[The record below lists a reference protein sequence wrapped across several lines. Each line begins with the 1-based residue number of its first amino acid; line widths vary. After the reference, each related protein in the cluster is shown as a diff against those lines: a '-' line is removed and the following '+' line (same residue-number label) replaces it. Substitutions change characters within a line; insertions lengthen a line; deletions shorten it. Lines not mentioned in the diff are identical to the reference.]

1 MLSNTHITDN
11 QENLFSV
18 QLALLIAIN
27 DELLTKEKIKKSKP
41 IVSDALMLVFIIATL
56 VSWIDK
62 TNLLK
67 SSLEL
72 SIVLYCLTYAG
83 WDVVDLLS
91 IKPILKDM
99 DSENEKTRQ
108 AAKITMGSNIL
119 MSMVAIW
126 TIITTAISQQTFTK
140 ATLTGIG
147 AGCATAASAFSFSL
161 AMFAAAFNSY
171 VGYKHAVDRSSIEGL
186 LRHKN
191 EKLDYL
197 IKKQTLLEEKLS
209 KYDTCSEEEE
219 PTEETLLISE
229 KTDDPKKIDLQ
240 TEYNNIKQ
248 QIASLNTE
256 INHITITKDLNTQE
270 KISDQKTIDAILKT
284 DLMLAEQRNI
294 AAVKKLDT
302 LMYTLAGVGSLLM
315 ATAMIPGVNFGTVPI
330 GLICYTVAIGISVY
344 QLYNKYLSEPL
355 IDHTSRN
362 EREQIFLDKNRNLP
376 ESYTQIKENLFKGYC
391 LRNCISQI
399 YEFKDEQKN
408 QAILLECKH
417 QYAQKSSLDR
427 LSGRIERT
435 KLSAYQSLVKFW
447 SNKNDTTSDRTLSN
461 ASRVIC

>member
-1 MLSNTHITDN
+1 MTNIIQKL
-11 QENLFSV
+11 
-18 QLALLIAIN
+18 
-27 DELLTKEKIKKSKP
+27 ELLEAIDHALKNKQKIEKSEPLI
-41 IVSDALMLVFIIATL
+41 SDALMLLFIITTL

-62 TNLLK
+62 TRLLK
-67 SSLEL
+67 NSVEL
-72 SIVLYCLTYAG
+72 SLALYCLTYAG
-83 WDVVDLLS
+83 WDIVDILS
-91 IKPILKDM
+91 IGPILKNL

-108 AAKITMGSNIL
+108 AAKITLSTNIL

-126 TIITTAISQQTFTK
+126 TVITTSISQKTFTK

-186 LRHKN
+186 LRHK
-191 EKLDYL
+191 
-197 IKKQTLLEEKLS
+197 QEKLS
-209 KYDTCSEEEE
+209 YLTTKQKLLEQKLDKYDTVSEEEE
-219 PTEETLLISE
+219 PTEETLLIPE

-240 TEYNNIKQ
+240 TEDNNIKQ

-256 INHITITKDLNTQE
+256 INDIERTKDLNTQE
-270 KISDQKTIDAILKT
+270 KISDQETIDAILKT

-362 EREQIFLDKNRNLP
+362 EREQIFLDRNRNSTQ
-376 ESYTQIKENLFKGYC
+376 SYENIKNDLLTDYC
-391 LRNCISQI
+391 LRKGITKTDN
-399 YEFKDEQKN
+399 FTDEQKN

-417 QYAQKSSLDR
+417 EYAEKSSLDR

-435 KLSAYQSLVKFW
+435 KLSAYQSWVKFW
-447 SNKNDTTSDRTLSN
+447 PNKNDTTSDRSFSSE
-461 ASRVIC
+461 SRVIC